1 MSEANDES
9 GGVDVRH
16 EEGGGRGAFY
26 VEQGGQRVAELAY
39 SRAGR
44 DRAIIEH
51 TEVSDALRGQ
61 GVARKLVDAAV
72 AWARASGMRVV
83 PICPYARSVFDR
95 DAALRDVLV

>member
-1 MSEANDES
+1 MSEAIVES
-9 GGVDVRH
+9 DGLNVRH

-39 SRAGR
+39 SRDGR

-51 TEVSDALRGQ
+51 TEVSDVLRGQ